1 MAIRRRESD
10 DAVLVRRRRRRRRRR
25 TRRPRRA
32 WRGARVSPTRRP
44 PPLPLLF
51 LLLLPPTPMIPPL
64 PPPSRRCH
72 RRRSRR
78 TGWRWQQE
86 EGKTTA
92 TTTATATARRRRR
105 LPRRRSSRRG
115 PPKRVRRGRTRIPS
129 SPSSSS
135 SSSCQRRRFLRWR
148 GPSCCCV
155 SVCIE
160 KRSRCLLVYCVLWIL
175 WIVRMEVMV
184 RPMHGSTPPTTTRHP
199 NQKSWAHHTHTP
211 HTATQ
216 RPHGPN
222 ASQPHDVVQTSFKNH
237 APPARLVVSH
247 PPICDIWSHNPPSP
261 SRRTSF
267 GNSYTA
273 PQHQVYTLTTTQL
286 SSLDSTSQ
294 SRVSHSSLLCC
305 PHAPTSS
312 HSPLHLTNIHFS
324 LCESFGRFIIC
335 CVST

>member
-1 MAIRRRESD
+1 MPSGRSTPKGRTCPPPGRRCRRRLRGACPPPPAGGARMAIRRRESD
-10 DAVLVRRRRRRRRRR
+10 DAVLVRRRRR

-32 WRGARVSPTRRP
+32 WRGARVSPTRHP

-51 LLLLPPTPMIPPL
+51 LLLLPPTPMIPP
-64 PPPSRRCH
+64 
-72 RRRSRR
+72 
-78 TGWRWQQE
+78 
-86 EGKTTA
+86 
-92 TTTATATARRRRR
+92 

-216 RPHGPN
+216 RRHGPN

>member
-1 MAIRRRESD
+1 MGDKITAGRHSLSSLLPPPRLSLSLSLSLSRARSKNSRYGCWRDRASISAGRIPRSIGPVAAMPSGRSTPKGRTCPPPGRRCRRRHRGAGPPPPAGGARMAIRRRESD
-10 DAVLVRRRRRRRRRR
+10 DAVLVRPRRRRRR

-32 WRGARVSPTRRP
+32 WRGARVSPTRHP

-64 PPPSRRCH
+64 PP
-72 RRRSRR
+72 
-78 TGWRWQQE
+78 
-86 EGKTTA
+86 
-92 TTTATATARRRRR
+92 
-105 LPRRRSSRRG
+105 RRRSSRRG
-115 PPKRVRRGRTRIPS
+115 PPTRVRRGRTRIPS

-155 SVCIE
+155 SVYR
-160 KRSRCLLVYCVLWIL
+160 KKVSVLWIL

-184 RPMHGSTPPTTTRHP
+184 RPMHGSSPPTTTRHP

-237 APPARLVVSH
+237 APPARLVFSH

-261 SRRTSF
+261 
-267 GNSYTA
+267 
-273 PQHQVYTLTTTQL
+273 
-286 SSLDSTSQ
+286 
-294 SRVSHSSLLCC
+294 
-305 PHAPTSS
+305 
-312 HSPLHLTNIHFS
+312 
-324 LCESFGRFIIC
+324 
-335 CVST
+335 

>member
-1 MAIRRRESD
+1 
-10 DAVLVRRRRRRRRRR
+10 
-25 TRRPRRA
+25 
-32 WRGARVSPTRRP
+32 
-44 PPLPLLF
+44 
-51 LLLLPPTPMIPPL
+51 
-64 PPPSRRCH
+64 
-72 RRRSRR
+72 
-78 TGWRWQQE
+78 
-86 EGKTTA
+86 
-92 TTTATATARRRRR
+92 
-105 LPRRRSSRRG
+105 
-115 PPKRVRRGRTRIPS
+115 
-129 SPSSSS
+129 
-135 SSSCQRRRFLRWR
+135 
-148 GPSCCCV
+148 
-155 SVCIE
+155 
-160 KRSRCLLVYCVLWIL
+160 
-175 WIVRMEVMV
+175 MEVMV
-184 RPMHGSTPPTTTRHP
+184 RPMNGSTPSTTTRHP

-286 SSLDSTSQ
+286 SSLDSISQ